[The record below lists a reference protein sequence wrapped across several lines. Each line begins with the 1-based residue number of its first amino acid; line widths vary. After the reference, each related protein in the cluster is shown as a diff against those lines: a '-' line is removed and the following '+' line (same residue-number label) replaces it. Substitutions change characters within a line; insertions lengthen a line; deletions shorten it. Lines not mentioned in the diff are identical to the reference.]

1 MLSRE
6 WRSCRGQREEDE
18 VSSPLAG
25 TGEIS
30 GCDGLETSR
39 PRAQKL
45 EGFWDA
51 IGLSC
56 FCEFLNGQPTPK
68 IHDSLFDKFGNCQ
81 VVRKVSVR
89 FQ

>member
-25 TGEIS
+25 TGEMS
-30 GCDGLETSR
+30 GYDGFDTSR
-39 PRAQKL
+39 ARAQEL
-45 EGFWDA
+45 GGFWNL

-56 FCEFLNGQPTPK
+56 FFEYLKGQPTPK
-68 IHDSLFDKFGNCQ
+68 IHGS
-81 VVRKVSVR
+81 
-89 FQ
+89 